1 VIYKQPPSF
10 ADDQILITR
19 MSLQIFNTLSRQKE
33 EFVPVEPGKVKF
45 YLCGPTV
52 YDYFHIGNA
61 RPFVMFDVFRRYLRY
76 RGYQVRFVMNLTDV
90 DDKIIK
96 RANEQGVSSQEV
108 ASKYS
113 AALFEDL
120 QRLGVHPADVYPR
133 ATDHLPEII
142 ALIQRLQE
150 RGFAY
155 AVDGEVYFD
164 VPKFE
169 GYAKL
174 SGKKLDELESGSR
187 VAVDERK
194 QNPLDFALW
203 KAAKPGEPWWE
214 SPWGRGRPGWHA
226 ECSAMSMKYLGETFD
241 IHAGGLDLIFPHHE
255 NEIAQSEAATGK
267 PFVKYWMHNGFLDIS
282 GGKMSKSLGNFFTA
296 RSVLDKYPAAAI
308 RLFFLMKHYR
318 SPIDF
323 SDEALDSAV
332 KANARL
338 STAYAALLEKTKMLT
353 PASAKSH
360 EAVGKFKEE
369 IIAAMDDDFNS
380 AKALGVI
387 FDLVRETNRRVEQ
400 SSLAADDRDFLLAA
414 KEWLDEANGFLGIFE
429 PSAGGVDQSRV
440 DEIMKVIIEVRRA
453 LRSQKNFALA
463 DEIRDKLKAAGVIL
477 EDGPTG
483 TRWRWEG

>member
-1 VIYKQPPSF
+1 MPICIY
-10 ADDQILITR
+10 
-19 MSLQIFNTLSRQKE
+19 NTLTRQKE
-33 EFVPVEPGKVKF
+33 EFTPVEPGKVKF

-52 YDYFHIGNA
+52 YDYFHVGNA
-61 RPFVMFDVFRRYLRY
+61 RPFVIFDVFRRYLCY
-76 RGYQVRFVMNLTDV
+76 RGYQVRFVMNLTDI
-90 DDKIIK
+90 DDKIIN
-96 RANEQGVSSQEV
+96 RANEQGISAQEV

-113 AALFEDL
+113 VAFFEDL
-120 QRLGVHPADVYPR
+120 QRLGVQPADAYPR
-133 ATDHLPEII
+133 ATDHIPEII
-142 ALIQRLQE
+142 ALVQRLQE

-155 AVDGEVYFD
+155 AIDGDVYFD
-164 VPKFE
+164 VTKFK

-194 QNPLDFALW
+194 RNPLDFALW
-203 KAAKPGEPWWE
+203 KTAKPDGPWWE
-214 SPWGRGRPGWHA
+214 SPWGKGRPGWHA

-267 PFVKYWMHNGFLDIS
+267 PFVKYWMHNGFLDID
-282 GGKMSKSLGNFFTA
+282 GEKMSKSLGNFSTA
-296 RSVLDKYPAAAI
+296 RAVLDKYPAMAI

-323 SDEALDSAV
+323 SQEALDSAM
-332 KANARL
+332 KARERL
-338 STAYAALLEKTKMLT
+338 LLAFQALRQKTASFS
-353 PASAKSH
+353 PASPSKH
-360 EAVGKFKEE
+360 EGVQKFRDDL
-369 IIAAMDDDFNS
+369 IAAMDDDFNS
-380 AKALGVI
+380 AKAIAVI
-387 FDLVRETNRRVEQ
+387 FDLIRETNRRLEQ
-400 SSLAADDRDFLLAA
+400 PQLSSDDQDYLLAA

-429 PSAGGVDQSRV
+429 SGSGGVDQSRV
-440 DEIMKVIIEVRRA
+440 DDIMKVVIEVRRS

-483 TRWRWEG
+483 TRWRLEW